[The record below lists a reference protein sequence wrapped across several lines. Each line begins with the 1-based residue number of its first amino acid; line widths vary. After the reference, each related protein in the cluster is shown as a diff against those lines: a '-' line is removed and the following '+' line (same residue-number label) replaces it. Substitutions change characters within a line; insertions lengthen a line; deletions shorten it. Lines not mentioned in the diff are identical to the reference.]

1 MTERARGLVL
11 LFGACSIAGL
21 ISGRAVFFNLAYV
34 CLGLLLVS
42 FLWSRTALRGV
53 SVSRRPGGTRSQV
66 GRAFEEAITLVNR
79 SRIPKLWVELR
90 DESELPEHRAS
101 VVMVGIGGGRER
113 SQLVRTYCTLRGRF
127 RLGPARLYAGDPFGL
142 FPVSRLIPQVHQL
155 VVLPLV
161 SPLPSFPLPSG
172 RLPGGVAVT
181 EPTHQITPNAAGVR
195 DYLPGDG
202 FNRIH
207 WMSTAR
213 RQRLI
218 VKEFEL
224 DPLGDVWLVLDTS
237 ASARWELPKQER
249 PTRESPLLPR
259 RSTLPPSTIE
269 YGVACAASLIQ
280 HFLRQ
285 DRSVGLLAYDRMRHS
300 IQPDRGA
307 PQLIRALETLAVLD
321 GAGETAVEDVLRI
334 EDTHLTRGAMILVVT
349 ASTSPKLVPAL
360 RGLRMRS
367 LTPVLVL
374 MASASF
380 GALEDNAS
388 HMQEAGR
395 AGIPTRLIRCGD
407 SLETALSRP
416 ATPAGLRPAA

>member
-1 MTERARGLVL
+1 MTDRARGLVL
-11 LFGACSIAGL
+11 VFGACGIAGL
-21 ISGRAVFFNLAYV
+21 ISGRTVFFNLAYV
-34 CLGLLLVS
+34 CLGLLLIS

-53 SVSRRPGGTRSQV
+53 SVTRRPGGSRSQV

-90 DESELPEHRAS
+90 DESELPDHRAS

-142 FPVSRLIPQVHQL
+142 FPVSRPIPQVHQL

-213 RQRLI
+213 RRRLI

-259 RSTLPPSTIE
+259 RISLPPSTIE
-269 YGVACAASLIQ
+269 YGVSCAASLIH

-349 ASTSPKLVPAL
+349 ASTSSRLVPAL

-380 GALEDNAS
+380 GAPEDNAS

-395 AGIPTRLIRCGD
+395 AGIPARLIRCGD
-407 SLETALSRP
+407 SLEAALSRP

>member
-1 MTERARGLVL
+1 MTDRARGLVL
-11 LFGACSIAGL
+11 IFGACLIAGL
-21 ISGRAVFFNLAYV
+21 VSGRAFFFNLTYV
-34 CLGLLLVS
+34 CFGLLLVS

-53 SVSRRPGGTRSQV
+53 SVTRRPGGTRSQV

-90 DESELPEHRAS
+90 DESELPDHRAS

-113 SQLVRTYCTLRGRF
+113 SQLVRSYCTLRGRF

-142 FPVSRLIPQVHQL
+142 FPVSRQIPQIHQL

-161 SPLPSFPLPSG
+161 TPLPSFPLPSG

-195 DYLPGDG
+195 EYLPGDG

-213 RQRLI
+213 RRRLI

-224 DPLGDVWLVLDTS
+224 DPLGDVWVVLDTNR
-237 ASARWELPKQER
+237 AAQWVLPREER
-249 PTRESPLLPR
+249 ITRESPFLPR
-259 RSTLPPSTIE
+259 RITLPPSTIE
-269 YGVACAASLIQ
+269 YGVACAASLIH

-285 DRSVGLLAYDRMRHS
+285 DRSVGFLAYDRVRHS

-349 ASTSPKLVPAL
+349 ASTSPKLVAAL

-367 LTPVLVL
+367 LTPVVVL
-374 MASASF
+374 MASGSF
-380 GALEDNAS
+380 GAPEDNAP
-388 HMQEAGR
+388 QVLEAGR
-395 AGIPTRLIRCGD
+395 AGIPVRLVRCGE
-407 SLETALSRP
+407 SLESALTRP
-416 ATPAGLRPAA
+416 ATPTGLRTAA

>member
-1 MTERARGLVL
+1 MTDRARGLVL

-34 CLGLLLVS
+34 CAGLLLVS
-42 FLWSRTALRGV
+42 FLWSRMALRGV
-53 SVSRRPGGTRSQV
+53 SVTRRPGGTRSQV

-79 SRIPKLWVELR
+79 SRVPKLWLNCATVGTSGPPRIGR
-90 DESELPEHRAS
+90 DSRDRRRPRAFAA
-101 VVMVGIGGGRER
+101 GPPAACGGSG
-113 SQLVRTYCTLRGRF
+113 SGLH
-127 RLGPARLYAGDPFGL
+127 ADPFGRYGHG
-142 FPVSRLIPQVHQL
+142 PSPGASA

-195 DYLPGDG
+195 EYMPGDG

-213 RQRLI
+213 RRRLI

-224 DPLGDVWLVLDTS
+224 DPLGDVWLVLDAC
-237 ASARWELPKQER
+237 ASARWALPREEGN
-249 PTRESPLLPR
+249 PRESPFLPR
-259 RSTLPPSTIE
+259 RISLPPSTIE
-269 YGVACAASLIQ
+269 YGVASAASLIH

-321 GAGETAVEDVLRI
+321 GAGATAVEDVLRI

-349 ASTSPKLVPAL
+349 ASTSSRLVPAL

-367 LTPVLVL
+367 
-374 MASASF
+374 
-380 GALEDNAS
+380 
-388 HMQEAGR
+388 
-395 AGIPTRLIRCGD
+395 IRRSWC
-407 SLETALSRP
+407 
-416 ATPAGLRPAA
+416 

>member
-1 MTERARGLVL
+1 MTDRARGVVLV
-11 LFGACSIAGL
+11 FGACGIAGL

-53 SVSRRPGGTRSQV
+53 SVTRRPGGSRSQV

-79 SRIPKLWVELR
+79 SRVPKLWVELR
-90 DESELPEHRAS
+90 DELELPDHRAS

-142 FPVSRLIPQVHQL
+142 FPVSRPIPQVHQL

-213 RQRLI
+213 RRRLI

-249 PTRESPLLPR
+249 PVRESPLLPR
-259 RSTLPPSTIE
+259 RISLPPSTIE
-269 YGVACAASLIQ
+269 YGVSCAASLIH

-349 ASTSPKLVPAL
+349 ASTSSRLVPAL

-374 MASASF
+374 MASVSF
-380 GALEDNAS
+380 GAPEDNAS
-388 HMQEAGR
+388 HIQEAGR
-395 AGIPTRLIRCGD
+395 AGIPARLIRCGD
-407 SLETALSRP
+407 SLEAALSRP
-416 ATPAGLRPAA
+416 ATAAGLRPAA

>member
-1 MTERARGLVL
+1 MTGRARGLILV
-11 LFGACSIAGL
+11 FGACLIAGL
-21 ISGRAVFFNLAYV
+21 VSGRAFFFNLTYV
-34 CLGLLLVS
+34 CIGLLLVS
-42 FLWSRTALRGV
+42 FLWSRSALRGV
-53 SVSRRPGGTRSQV
+53 SVTRRPGGTRSQV

-90 DESELPEHRAS
+90 DESELPDHRAS

-142 FPVSRLIPQVHQL
+142 FPVSRAIPQTHQL

-195 DYLPGDG
+195 EYAPGDG

-213 RQRLI
+213 RRRLI

-224 DPLGDVWLVLDTS
+224 DPLGDVWVVLDTS
-237 ASARWELPKQER
+237 RAARWELPREER
-249 PTRESPLLPR
+249 VPRESPFLPR
-259 RSTLPPSTIE
+259 RISLPPSTIE
-269 YGVACAASLIQ
+269 YGVACAASLIH

-285 DRSVGLLAYDRMRHS
+285 DRSVGFLAYDRTRHS
-300 IQPDRGA
+300 IQPERGA
-307 PQLIRALETLAVLD
+307 PQLIRTLETLAVLD
-321 GAGETAVEDVLRI
+321 GAGETGVEDVLRI
-334 EDTHLTRGAMILVVT
+334 EDTHLMRGAMILVVS
-349 ASTSPKLVPAL
+349 ASTSPMLVPAL
-360 RGLRMRS
+360 RRLRMRS

-374 MASASF
+374 MASGSF
-380 GALEDNAS
+380 GAPDANDHLA
-388 HMQEAGR
+388 QEAGR
-395 AGIPTRLIRCGD
+395 AGIPLRLIRCGE
-407 SLETALSRP
+407 SLEAALTRP

>member
-1 MTERARGLVL
+1 MTDRARGLVL
-11 LFGACSIAGL
+11 LFGACSFAGL

-42 FLWSRTALRGV
+42 FLWSRMALRGV
-53 SVSRRPGGTRSQV
+53 SVTRRPGGTRSQV
-66 GRAFEEAITLVNR
+66 GRAYEEAITLVNR

-90 DESELPEHRAS
+90 DESELPDHRAS

-127 RLGPARLYAGDPFGL
+127 RLGPARLHAGDPFGL
-142 FPVSRLIPQVHQL
+142 FPVSRPIPQVHQL

-195 DYLPGDG
+195 EYMPGDG

-213 RQRLI
+213 RRRLI

-237 ASARWELPKQER
+237 ASARWALPREEAN
-249 PTRESPLLPR
+249 PRESPFLPR
-259 RSTLPPSTIE
+259 RVSLPPSTIE
-269 YGVACAASLIQ
+269 YGVASAASLIH

-334 EDTHLTRGAMILVVT
+334 EDIHLTRGAMILVVT
-349 ASTSPKLVPAL
+349 ASTSPRLVPAL

-374 MASASF
+374 MASATF
-380 GALEDNAS
+380 GAPQDNAS
-388 HMQEAGR
+388 QMQEAR
-395 AGIPTRLIRCGD
+395 HAGIPARLIRCGD
-407 SLETALSRP
+407 ALESALSRP
-416 ATPAGLRPAA
+416 VTPAGLRPAA

>member
-1 MTERARGLVL
+1 MTDRARGLVVV
-11 LFGACSIAGL
+11 FGACVIAGL
-21 ISGRAVFFNLAYV
+21 VSGRPVFFNLSYV

-53 SVSRRPGGTRSQV
+53 LVTRRPGGTRSQV

-79 SRIPKLWVELR
+79 SRIPKLWVEFR
-90 DESELPEHRAS
+90 DESELPDHRAS
-101 VVMVGIGGGRER
+101 IVMVGIGGGRER

-127 RLGPARLYAGDPFGL
+127 RLGPARLHAGDPFGL
-142 FPVSRLIPQVHQL
+142 FPVSRPIPQVHQL

-161 SPLPSFPLPSG
+161 TPLPSFPLPSG

-195 DYLPGDG
+195 EYQPGDG

-213 RQRLI
+213 RRRLI

-224 DPLGDVWLVLDTS
+224 DPLGDVWVVLDTNR
-237 ASARWELPKQER
+237 AAQWALPKEER
-249 PTRESPLLPR
+249 AAWESPFLPR
-259 RSTLPPSTIE
+259 RITLPPATIE
-269 YGVACAASLIQ
+269 YGVACAASLVH

-285 DRSVGLLAYDRMRHS
+285 DRSVGLLAYDRLRHS

-307 PQLIRALETLAVLD
+307 PQLTRALETLAVLD

-349 ASTSPKLVPAL
+349 ASVSPGLVPAL

-367 LTPVLVL
+367 LAPVLVL
-374 MASASF
+374 LSSGSF
-380 GALEDNAS
+380 GASEDNAVPAL
-388 HMQEAGR
+388 EAGR
-395 AGIPTRLIRCGD
+395 AGIPLRQVRCGD
-407 SLETALSRP
+407 SLEASLSRP
-416 ATPAGLRPAA
+416 ATPAALHPAA